1 MKLYEPSIFL
11 TSRHSMTFTGISD
24 SNDIRPAVDND
35 KNTLASS
42 NTANPSFSVNF
53 GTGETRAA
61 SAIWI
66 RVEGYTRVQVS
77 AGSSEVADVPIG
89 TDGYAYAEF
98 SEASDQNWTLDF
110 TGTGGLY
117 EVYLCRLLL
126 DFDTDDRRPLR
137 WRMPRHVGLF
147 FRAASGHLINFQPF
161 GFGGG
166 RATVTL
172 EWVLLENPAVQ
183 LLLAAYRAG
192 AGRNLQFAVYPA
204 PEDRPR
210 HFFQARWESSFSPQY
225 AGRKVSDGQNLSIVF
240 QERDIEPIVE
250 AP

>member
-1 MKLYEPSIFL
+1 
-11 TSRHSMTFTGISD
+11 MTFTGISD

-35 KNTLASS
+35 KNTIAHSASS
-42 NTANPSFSVNF
+42 NPSFSVDF
-53 GTGETRAA
+53 GTGQTRAA

-66 RVEGYTRVQVS
+66 RVEGYTRVQVN

-98 SEASDQNWTLDF
+98 SEASAQTWTLDF
-110 TGTGGLY
+110 TGNGGLY

-137 WRMPRHVGLF
+137 WRMARYPGVFIRSAG
-147 FRAASGHLINFQPF
+147 GDLIGFQPF
-161 GFGGG
+161 GFSGG

-172 EWVLLENPAVQ
+172 EWVLLENQAVQ

-192 AGRNLQFAVYPA
+192 AVRNLQFAVYPA

-210 HFFQARWESSFSPQY
+210 HFFQARWESSFEFKHT
-225 AGRKVSDGQNLSIVF
+225 GRRLADGQSGSVVL